1 MKKFLISLLTLVSAI
16 TVAAQDQDQSRL
28 GVRLSWDLNS
38 PSTNY
43 EGGAQVYGNGSG
55 FSLGA
60 FYDIP
65 LYKALYFEPGLSF
78 FYNTIG
84 MPDIQIIPESPEL
97 RTTVI
102 DGSLR
107 NVGFRIPMVA
117 GYRFDFTDDIA
128 LSVFTGPQLN
138 IGLSMKYHLNLPSYL
153 KDTEE
158 NNIQEYGN
166 GFHRLDMQ
174 WLFGVRF
181 HYQNN
186 FIAEL
191 SGGPGMT
198 DLLGKEY
205 KQFNKLHLRRN
216 IFSISVGYIF

>member
-1 MKKFLISLLTLVSAI
+1 MKKFFLPLLCLLAALTASA
-16 TVAAQDQDQSRL
+16 QNDDQPRL

-38 PSTNY
+38 PSASYPN
-43 EGGAQVYGNGSG
+43 GAKVYGNGSG
-55 FSLGA
+55 FSIDSY
-60 FYDIP
+60 YDIP
-65 LYKALYFEPGLSF
+65 LHKAFYFEPGLSF

-84 MPDIQIIPESPEL
+84 MPDVVITDDSDL
-97 RTTVI
+97 RTTLT

-128 LSVFTGPQLN
+128 ISAFTGPQLN
-138 IGLSMKYHLNLPSYL
+138 VGLSMKNHLNIPSGYETNY
-153 KDTEE
+153 K
-158 NNIQEYGN
+158 NNTQLYGH

-205 KQFNKLHLRRN
+205 GKLHLRRN
-216 IFSISVGYIF
+216 IFTISVGYVF